1 MTEDPE
7 RRWLREVHRPDDAQ
21 LTPRAVLTGMAVGGV
36 LCLSNVY
43 VVLKTGWSLGVTLTS
58 SILAFALFRALGS
71 VGLVRRDFS
80 ALENA
85 MMASVASA
93 AAFMT
98 GGGNMAALPAL
109 LVLTGAR
116 PGGLP
121 MFLWFA
127 AIAAFGVLAAI
138 PIKRQLINI
147 EALPFPSSV
156 AAAETIRS
164 MHAGRSGGGRAKRLL
179 GAALVAGL
187 ATFLRDSRAR
197 WLPVHVPGRLPLPFS
212 IGGHPAASWS
222 LAFDGSLVL
231 VGGGALMG
239 LRTAW
244 SMLLGAAITYG
255 VLAPAMVARGVIAS
269 IDYKAI
275 VQFSLWPGAALMVSS
290 GLLSFAFQ
298 WRTVARSLAGLAA
311 VVRGRGRAES
321 DDPMIAVEAPSWWF
335 PAGVALL
342 APVVVTLLRVLFGV
356 PIWAGIL
363 AIPLAI
369 LMAVVAARVT
379 GETDITPTKA
389 IGPVTQLVYG
399 AMLPGDVTANVMSGN
414 VTGGVGLHAA
424 DLLSDMKTGW
434 LLGVTPRK
442 QVVAQMFGV
451 LIGAAVVVPAFTLL
465 VPNADALGTP
475 ELPAPAVMVW
485 AGVSKVMSGGV
496 AGLSPAARAATLV
509 GLALGALL
517 TLLERAAP
525 RHKHL
530 IPSAAGLGIAMVMP
544 GSNALTMFVGAAIAA
559 IVKRRRPAAIEGV
572 LVPLAS
578 GVIAGESLVGITLV
592 LSRALGLAA

>member
-1 MTEDPE
+1 MTDDPE
-7 RRWLREVHRPDDAQ
+7 RRWLREVHRPDDPQ

-58 SILAFALFRALGS
+58 SILAFAIFRALGS
-71 VGLVRRDFS
+71 IGVVRRDFS

-127 AIAAFGVLAAI
+127 AIAAFGVVAAI
-138 PIKRQLINI
+138 PFKRQLINL

-164 MHAGRSGGGRAKRLL
+164 MHAGRSGGGRARRLL

-187 ATFLRDSRAR
+187 VTFLRDSRAH
-197 WLPVHVPGRLPLPFS
+197 WLPMHLPGRVALPFS
-212 IGGHPAASWS
+212 IGGHPAAAWS

-244 SMLLGAAITYG
+244 SMLIGAALTYG
-255 VLAPAMVARGVIAS
+255 VIAPAMVARGVIPS
-269 IDYKAI
+269 VDYKAI
-275 VQFSLWPGAALMVSS
+275 VQLTLWPGAALMVSS

-298 WRTVARSLAGLAA
+298 WRTVARSLGGLVSAF
-311 VVRGRGRAES
+311 RPRAIAEP
-321 DDPMIAVEAPSWWF
+321 DDPMHAVEAPAWWF
-335 PAGVALL
+335 PAGVALI
-342 APVVVTLLRVLFGV
+342 APLVVTLMHTLFDIPV
-356 PIWAGIL
+356 WAGVV

-399 AMLPGDVTANVMSGN
+399 GMLPGDVTANVMSGN

-451 LIGAAVVVPAFTLL
+451 LVGAAVVVPAFTLL
-465 VPNADALGTP
+465 VPSADALGTP

-485 AGVSKVMSGGV
+485 AGVSKMMSGGL
-496 AGLSPAARAATLV
+496 AGLPHPARVATLIGGV
-509 GLALGALL
+509 LGAVL
-517 TLLERAAP
+517 TVLERAAP

-530 IPSAAGLGIAMVMP
+530 IPSPSGLGIAMVMP

-559 IVKRRRPAAIEGV
+559 GVKRRQPAALGAV
-572 LVPLAS
+572 LVPIAS
-578 GVIAGESLVGITLV
+578 GMIAGESLVGITLV